1 MSWSPSIPIVI
12 AMAVAAGIVTALATG
27 GLLPLLRASGIL
39 DHPNQRSSHDR
50 AVPRGGG
57 IAVMAVIVA
66 AWFLLAWRGGMA
78 AGDSHDLI
86 IIAVLAAAL
95 AGHSFLDDLRGLPA
109 LQRLFLQIL
118 AVALG
123 CLALPDSPVFQGLL
137 PPLADR
143 LAAGFIWLWFVN
155 LFNFMDGIDGITVV
169 ESGSIGIGIFA
180 LVQASGITP
189 HLAAP
194 AAVLAGAAVGF
205 GFWNWRPAKIFLG
218 DVGSV
223 GLGFLLGWLL
233 LSLAA
238 AGQWIPALLLAL
250 YYLCDATWTIV
261 RRVLRGEP
269 FWRAHR
275 SHFYQYAAR
284 RCGDHGRVALLILAC
299 NDALVATALWAA
311 LGDNRWFALAFGG
324 VAVALLLYY
333 FAAMKTKDGAD

>member
-1 MSWSPSIPIVI
+1 MSWSPSIPVAI
-12 AMAVAAGIVTALATG
+12 ALAVAACIVTVLATG
-27 GLLPLLRASGIL
+27 GLVRLLRTHQVL
-39 DHPNQRSSHDR
+39 DHPNDRSSHDR

-57 IAVMAVIVA
+57 IAVMAVVIVA
-66 AWFLLAWRGGMA
+66 WVLLAWQGAMDR
-78 AGDSHDLI
+78 GDSYNLV
-86 IIAVLAAAL
+86 IIALLAAAL

-109 LQRLFLQIL
+109 LQRLLLQTL

-123 CLALPDSPVFQGLL
+123 CLALPENLVFQGLL
-137 PPLADR
+137 PPVADR

-169 ESGSIGIGIFA
+169 ETGSIGIGIFLLTQLA
-180 LVQASGITP
+180 GIAP
-189 HLAAP
+189 HLAPP
-194 AAVLAGAAVGF
+194 AAILVGAAVGF

-223 GLGFLLGWLL
+223 GLGFLLGWML

-250 YYLCDATWTIV
+250 YYLCDATWTLL

-275 SHFYQYAAR
+275 SHFYQHAAH

-299 NDALVATALWAA
+299 NAVLVATALWAA
-311 LGDNRWFALAFGG
+311 LGDNQWLALALGG
-324 VAVALLLYY
+324 VAVALLLYC
-333 FAAMKTKDGAD
+333 FATMKIRDGAD

>member
-1 MSWSPSIPIVI
+1 
-12 AMAVAAGIVTALATG
+12 MAAAACIVTVLATA
-27 GLLPLLRASGIL
+27 GLVRLLRARAIL
-39 DHPNQRSSHDR
+39 DHPNERSSHDR

-57 IAVMAVIVA
+57 IAVMAVIVV
-66 AWFLLAWRGGMA
+66 AWCLLAWRGAMA
-78 AGDSHDLI
+78 TGDSHNLLI
-86 IIAVLAAAL
+86 IALLATAL
-95 AGHSFLDDLRGLPA
+95 AGYSFLDDLRGLPA
-109 LQRLFLQIL
+109 LQRLLLQTL

-123 CLALPDSPVFQGLL
+123 CLALPDGPVFQGLL
-137 PPLADR
+137 PPIADR

-169 ESGSIGIGIFA
+169 ETGSIGLGIF
-180 LVQASGITP
+180 LLTQASGIAV
-189 HLAAP
+189 HLAPP

-233 LSLAA
+233 LSLAV

-250 YYLCDATWTIV
+250 YYLCDATWTLL

-284 RCGDHGRVALLILAC
+284 RSGDHGRVALLVLAC
-299 NDALVATALWAA
+299 NGALVATALWAA
-311 LGDNRWFALAFGG
+311 LGGNRWFALALGS

-333 FAAMKTKDGAD
+333 FARMKITDGAD

>member
-1 MSWSPSIPIVI
+1 MSWSLAI
-12 AMAVAAGIVTALATG
+12 AVAAAACIVTVLATG
-27 GLLPLLRASGIL
+27 ALLRLLTARAIL
-39 DHPNQRSSHDR
+39 DHPNERSSHDR

-66 AWFLLAWRGGMA
+66 AWCLLAWRGVTTASEPSNM
-78 AGDSHDLI
+78 I
-86 IIAVLAAAL
+86 IVALLAAAL
-95 AGHSFLDDLRGLPA
+95 AGYSFLDDLRGLPA
-109 LQRLFLQIL
+109 LQRLLLQTL
-118 AVALG
+118 TVALG

-137 PPLADR
+137 PPVADR
-143 LAAGFIWLWFVN
+143 LAAGFLWLWFVN

-169 ESGSIGIGIFA
+169 ETSSIGIGIF
-180 LVQASGITP
+180 LIVQASGIAV

-223 GLGFLLGWLL
+223 GLGYLSGWLL

-250 YYLCDATWTIV
+250 YYLCDATWTLL

-275 SHFYQYAAR
+275 SHFYQYAVR
-284 RCGDHGRVALLILAC
+284 RSGDHGHVALLILAC
-299 NDALVATALWAA
+299 NGALVAAALWAA
-311 LGDNRWFALAFGG
+311 LGSGGWAALTLGG
-324 VAVALLLYY
+324 IAVALLLYY
-333 FAAMKTKDGAD
+333 FARMKIRDGAD